1 MSMKDNCKIRYL
13 NCMHYFTLPIA
24 ELFFYSKLIPQ
35 QLSMKFEGSMHTYIT
50 LQVVTNVALF
60 VNTQLSEL

>member
-13 NCMHYFTLPIA
+13 NCMHYFTLLIA

-35 QLSMKFEGSMHTYIT
+35 QLSMTFKSSMYTYIK
-50 LQVVTNVALF
+50 LQVVTNVAVY
-60 VNTQLSEL
+60 VNKQLSEP

>member
-35 QLSMKFEGSMHTYIT
+35 QLSMTFKSSMYTYIK
-50 LQVVTNVALF
+50 LQVVTNVAVY
-60 VNTQLSEL
+60 VNKQLSEP